1 MHRQSHLVIFG
12 FDLIDPRL
20 AAFGV
25 TRQTLPD
32 DVRERLPAELWSNR
46 LWRGNFPQTERQDL
60 GDTLANRLVTFVHVA
75 TNVEHRGVL
84 QTREVRSEEHTSE
97 LQSRDN
103 LVCRLLLV

>member
-32 DVRERLPAELWSNR
+32 DVRERLPAALWRHR

-60 GDTLANRLVTFVHVA
+60 GDTVA
-75 TNVEHRGVL
+75 TRVVTAVHGGTTAEPRGVL
-84 QTREVRSEEHTSE
+84 HPRAGTA
-97 LQSRDN
+97 
-103 LVCRLLLV
+103 CRPPCPAPRPAPLARR